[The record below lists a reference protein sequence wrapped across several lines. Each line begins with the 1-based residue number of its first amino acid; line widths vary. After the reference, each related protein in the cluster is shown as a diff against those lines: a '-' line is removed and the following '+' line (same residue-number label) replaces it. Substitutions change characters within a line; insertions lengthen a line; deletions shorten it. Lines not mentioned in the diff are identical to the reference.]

1 MKTQSGFTLIE
12 LVLVIVIIGILA
24 AVAVPKFVD
33 LSNEAE
39 NANAKA
45 LAANLGSASLMNFA
59 KKKAGGTGTAT
70 ATCASLSTLLE
81 GGALPTGYTLAT
93 TSLGAAVG
101 DTVSCT
107 FTAVPAGVSPS
118 PTFTGYFVN

>member
-1 MKTQSGFTLIE
+1 MKKQSGFTLIE
-12 LVLVIVIIGILA
+12 LVLVIVIMGILA

-45 LAANLGSASLMNFA
+45 LSANLASASLMNFA
-59 KKKAGGTGTAT
+59 KKKAGGTATPTAK
-70 ATCASLSTLLE
+70 CDDLPSLLE

-107 FTAVPAGVSPS
+107 FSAVPSGVSPS
-118 PTFTGYFVN
+118 PTFTGYYVN